1 MIWQRFLERVDAAP
15 DRPAVVWRGT
25 SFSFAALAGMAEAL
39 AAEIPG
45 AGGPEGDRGRPGRVL
60 IRQSDPLAI
69 LLGVLAA
76 WRAGKTPVILRE
88 RASDAKVGELTSLLR
103 PDLLL
108 TTPLAVEG
116 LRPVTPLSSAT
127 LAASPRREA
136 LAIST
141 SGSTGDPKLV
151 VLPAEA
157 VLINAD
163 TIASRLRFT
172 TADRIVV
179 NTPLTYMYGLMGG
192 AVAGL
197 LAGAEVHLFP
207 PTTPWPIVQSHIRRQ
222 GIGVVQGPP
231 SLLTLFAAFWNGEP
245 FPDVRLVTTGG
256 EAVRERLVSG
266 LAAAFPNA
274 DRRIMYGMT
283 EAGPRIADDDLD
295 AAGVIAGMVGR
306 PYPHLRWRIDP
317 TETVDLPPGAGRLA
331 LAGPSMFLGY
341 LQANERFVGIDDE
354 GFFRSPDLV
363 SVDGEGRLRFHGR
376 VDRLFKSGGKLV
388 NPTEIEA
395 VLGRHPLV
403 RQVVCRGEP
412 HDLLGLIVVAE
423 VVPEGPFPDA
433 EATLRRHCDD
443 HLEAQAVPREIRLI
457 DRLPVSA
464 SGKADLGAASP
475 GG

>member
-15 DRPAVVWRGT
+15 NRTAVVWRGT
-25 SFSFAALAGMAEAL
+25 GFSFASLAGMVEAL

-45 AGGPEGDRGRPGRVL
+45 AGVPEGDLGRPRRVL

-76 WRAGKTPVILRE
+76 WRTGKTPVILRE
-88 RASDAKVGELTSLLR
+88 SASDAKVGELTSLLR

-108 TTPLAVEG
+108 TAPLTVER
-116 LRPVTPLSSAT
+116 LRPATVPGSAT
-127 LAASPRREA
+127 LATTPRREA

-141 SGSTGDPKLV
+141 SGSTGDPKVV

-157 VLINAD
+157 VLLNAD

-207 PTTPWPIVQSHIRRQ
+207 PTTPWPIVQRHIRRQ
-222 GIGVVQGPP
+222 GVGVVQGPP
-231 SLLTLFAAFWNGEP
+231 SLLTLFAAFWNGVP

-274 DRRIMYGMT
+274 DRRILYGMT

-317 TETVDLPPGAGRLA
+317 TDAVGLPPGAGRLA

-354 GFFRSPDLV
+354 GFFRSSDLV
-363 SVDGEGRLRFHGR
+363 SVDGEGRLHFHGR

-412 HDLLGLIVVAE
+412 HDLLGWIVVAE

-433 EATLRRHCDD
+433 EATLRRHCED
-443 HLEAQAVPREIRLI
+443 HLEGQAVPREIRLI
-457 DRLPVSA
+457 DHLPVSA

-475 GG
+475 GA

>member
-15 DRPAVVWRGT
+15 NRTAVVWRGT
-25 SFSFAALAGMAEAL
+25 GFSFASLAGMVEAL

-45 AGGPEGDRGRPGRVL
+45 AGVPEGDLGRPRRVL

-76 WRAGKTPVILRE
+76 WRTGKTPVILRE
-88 RASDAKVGELTSLLR
+88 SASDAKVGELTSLLR

-108 TTPLAVEG
+108 TAPLTVER
-116 LRPVTPLSSAT
+116 LRPATVPGSAT
-127 LAASPRREA
+127 LATTPRREA

-141 SGSTGDPKLV
+141 SGSTGDPKVV

-157 VLINAD
+157 VLLNAD

-222 GIGVVQGPP
+222 RIGVVQGPP

-274 DRRIMYGMT
+274 DRRILYGMT

-317 TETVDLPPGAGRLA
+317 TDTVGLPPGAGRLA

-354 GFFRSPDLV
+354 GFFRSSDLV
-363 SVDGEGRLRFHGR
+363 SVDGEGRLHFHGR

-412 HDLLGLIVVAE
+412 HDLLGWIVIAE

-433 EATLRRHCDD
+433 AATLRRYCED

-475 GG
+475 GA

>member
-15 DRPAVVWRGT
+15 NRVAVVWRGT
-25 SFSFAALAGMAEAL
+25 GFSFAALAGMAEAL

-45 AGGPEGDRGRPGRVL
+45 AGGPEGDRGRPRRVL

-108 TTPLAVEG
+108 TTPLTVEG
-116 LRPVTPLSSAT
+116 LRPVTPLGSAT
-127 LAASPRREA
+127 LAASSRREA

-197 LAGAEVHLFP
+197 LAGAEVHLFS

-256 EAVRERLVSG
+256 EAVRERLISG

-274 DRRIMYGMT
+274 DRRIIYGMT

-317 TETVDLPPGAGRLA
+317 TETVDLSPGAGRLA

-354 GFFRSPDLV
+354 GFFRSSDLV

-433 EATLRRHCDD
+433 EATLRRHCED
-443 HLEAQAVPREIRLI
+443 HLEAQAIPREIRLI

-464 SGKADLGAASP
+464 SGKTDLGAVSP

>member
-15 DRPAVVWRGT
+15 NRTAVVWRGT
-25 SFSFAALAGMAEAL
+25 GFSFASLAGMVEAL

-45 AGGPEGDRGRPGRVL
+45 AGVPEGDLGRPRRVL

-76 WRAGKTPVILRE
+76 WRTGKTPVILRE
-88 RASDAKVGELTSLLR
+88 SASDAKVGELTSLLR

-108 TTPLAVEG
+108 TTPLTVER
-116 LRPVTPLSSAT
+116 LRPATVPGSAT
-127 LAASPRREA
+127 LATTPRREA
-136 LAIST
+136 LAIGT
-141 SGSTGDPKLV
+141 SGSTGDPKVV

-157 VLINAD
+157 VLLNAD

-207 PTTPWPIVQSHIRRQ
+207 PTTPWPIIQSHIRRQ
-222 GIGVVQGPP
+222 RIGVVQGPP

-274 DRRIMYGMT
+274 DRRILYGMT

-306 PYPHLRWRIDP
+306 PYPHLCWRIDP
-317 TETVDLPPGAGRLA
+317 TDAVGLPPGAGRLA

-354 GFFRSPDLV
+354 GFFRSSDLV
-363 SVDGEGRLRFHGR
+363 SVDGEGRLHFHGR

-403 RQVVCRGEP
+403 RQVVCRGKP
-412 HDLLGLIVVAE
+412 HDLLGWIVIAE

-433 EATLRRHCDD
+433 EATLRRHCED

-475 GG
+475 GV